1 MKFKSQIS
9 TTIEQSEKLLILGV
23 NPKTAD
29 MCFVDYGLL
38 IATNYSELK
47 EHLCDVKLT
56 PSWSLSRLLE
66 MMPQYIDE
74 KEEVLLMIE
83 PPIVSYY
90 DTKYRGQHHFTTSP
104 NMFDNCVAMIDW
116 LIWNGHFNKEYL
128 TGKEEKGNDSLQ

>member
-1 MKFKSQIS
+1 M
-9 TTIEQSEKLLILGV
+9 GV
-23 NPKTAD
+23 KPETAD
-29 MCFVDYGLL
+29 MCFCDYGLL

-74 KEEVLLMIE
+74 KEEVQLMIE

-104 NMFDNCVAMIDW
+104 NIFDNCVAMIDW
-116 LIWNGHFNKEYL
+116 LIRNGHFNKEYL
-128 TGKEEKGNDSLQ
+128 AVKEDNQ